1 MNLSMNGEKY
11 LLTYKKYLEEKD
23 CLTFQEA
30 EKIHS
35 QLLNSANITDS
46 DFQEFWDDMIE
57 AAIIYVNT
65 RAKWSV
71 QTLEERR
78 DIDDSRTRQ
87 HNTFMINLKVI
98 ATYMKQQNLS
108 SEWFD
113 KLGTIENN
121 RKRFGDFACYLVY
134 INSLNAR

>member
-1 MNLSMNGEKY
+1 M
-11 LLTYKKYLEEKD
+11 LTYKKYLGEKD

-30 EKIHS
+30 EEIHS
-35 QLLNSANITDS
+35 QMLRSANTGDR
-46 DFQEFWDDMIE
+46 DFQEYWEDMIE
-57 AAIIYVNT
+57 SAIVYANT

-71 QTLEERR
+71 QTVEERK
-78 DIDDSRTRQ
+78 DIDTSRTHQ

-98 ATYMKQQNLS
+98 ATYMKQQNWS
-108 SEWFD
+108 SEWFE
-113 KLGTIENN
+113 KLGTIEKD

>member
-1 MNLSMNGEKY
+1 
-11 LLTYKKYLEEKD
+11 
-23 CLTFQEA
+23 
-30 EKIHS
+30 
-35 QLLNSANITDS
+35 
-46 DFQEFWDDMIE
+46 MIE

-78 DIDDSRTRQ
+78 DIDDSRTHQ

-98 ATYMKQQNLS
+98 ATYMRQQNLS

-134 INSLNAR
+134 INSLNARYWVFVLKKSPLKKLNI

>member
-1 MNLSMNGEKY
+1 M
-11 LLTYKKYLEEKD
+11 LTYKKYLEEKD

-30 EKIHS
+30 EEIHS
-35 QLLNSANITDS
+35 QMLQSANNRDS
-46 DFQEFWDDMIE
+46 DFQEFWRDMIE
-57 AAIIYVNT
+57 SAIIYANT
-65 RAKWSV
+65 RAKWNV

-78 DIDDSRTRQ
+78 NIDNIRTHQ

-98 ATYMKQQNLS
+98 ATYMNQQNWS

-113 KLGTIENN
+113 KLGTIDSD

-134 INSLNAR
+134 IHSLNAR